1 MVDIIFNFNLA
12 AKVRGYGENVN
23 WKCKEK
29 VQEVSEAQEAQ
40 KVQKIPDVSNF
51 YRSWF

>member
-23 WKCKEK
+23 WNWKEK
-29 VQEVSEAQEAQ
+29 VQEVPGVK
-40 KVQKIPDVSNF
+40 KVQYV
-51 YRSWF
+51 